1 MVKTESNKIMETKEI
16 YLYKIRM
23 KEWNS
28 PAYVAAENQQEAIDK
43 VADAYNEDRRKFNV
57 EFVDMV
63 TV

>member
-1 MVKTESNKIMETKEI
+1 METKEI

-43 VADAYNEDRRKFNV
+43 VADSYEEDRRKFNV

-63 TV
+63 TI

>member
-1 MVKTESNKIMETKEI
+1 METKDI
-16 YLYKIRM
+16 YLYKIWM

-28 PAYVAAENQQEAIDK
+28 PSYVAAENQQQAIDK
-43 VADAYNEDRRKFNV
+43 VADAYDKDRRKFNV

>member
-1 MVKTESNKIMETKEI
+1 MEIKEI

-28 PAYVAAENQQEAIDK
+28 PAYVAAENQQEAINN

>member
-1 MVKTESNKIMETKEI
+1 MVKIKTNRNMETKEI

-43 VADAYNEDRRKFNV
+43 VADAYDEDRRKFNV

>member
-1 MVKTESNKIMETKEI
+1 METKEI

-28 PAYVAAENQQEAIDK
+28 PGYVAAESQQEAIDK
-43 VADAYNEDRRKFNV
+43 VADDYAEDRRKFNV

>member
-43 VADAYNEDRRKFNV
+43 VADAFPDDRRKFNV

>member
-1 MVKTESNKIMETKEI
+1 MEIKEI
-16 YLYKIRM
+16 YLYKVQK

-28 PAYVAAENQQEAIDK
+28 PAYVAAENKQEAIEK
-43 VADAYNEDRRKFNV
+43 VADAYDKDWKKFSV

>member
-1 MVKTESNKIMETKEI
+1 METKEI

-28 PAYVAAENQQEAIDK
+28 PAYVAAENQQEAINK
-43 VADAYNEDRRKFNV
+43 VADAYDEDRRKFNV

-63 TV
+63 TI

>member
-1 MVKTESNKIMETKEI
+1 METKEI

-43 VADAYNEDRRKFNV
+43 VADAYEEDCRKFNV
-57 EFVDMV
+57 EFVDTV

>member
-1 MVKTESNKIMETKEI
+1 METKDI

-28 PAYVAAENQQEAIDK
+28 PLYVAAENQQEAIEK
-43 VADAYNEDRRKFNV
+43 VADAYDEDCRKFNV

>member
-1 MVKTESNKIMETKEI
+1 METKEI

-23 KEWNS
+23 KELNS

-43 VADAYNEDRRKFNV
+43 VADVYNEDRRKFNV

-63 TV
+63 TI